1 MKPAQIKRVHAVGLK
16 PGGSERGRRQSFRG
30 SRGLCLQRR
39 YIIPGLDGRPNSL
52 DPATRSNAIT
62 DVGLG
67 KALPA
72 CRLKYTRH
80 RRPQERFR
88 TGPSDLDLGNV
99 EQIRIAACRKKRA
112 VEITLN
118 RLCPAIAEHMN
129 PLRERLLDVFARGM
143 IELAQPCM
151 PGFDLN
157 HSTASTCSLA
167 LKHRDQHSR
176 RTHFHAATVVLLK

>member
-1 MKPAQIKRVHAVGLK
+1 
-16 PGGSERGRRQSFRG
+16 
-30 SRGLCLQRR
+30 
-39 YIIPGLDGRPNSL
+39 
-52 DPATRSNAIT
+52 T

-118 RLCPAIAEHMN
+118 RLGPAIAEHMN

-167 LKHRDQHSR
+167 LKHRDQHSW
-176 RTHFHAATVVLLK
+176 RTHFHAATVASSPRTRAIAPAAASSRNGGIARASVWSYAVQPQQARDRDSQNPD